1 MADLVIHIGYPKA
14 GSSWLQEIVFNSP
27 DFGFAS
33 VPRHDISLDFGV
45 PGPFEFNPKATHA
58 RYEPLL
64 AQAEREGRVLVLSQ
78 EFLAGNGY
86 LNGGVDAR
94 EYADRLKA
102 VFPHA
107 RILIVIREQ
116 SSFLLSFYKM
126 DVCFNGGFFGLEEFL
141 EPKWNFSRR
150 SQFLPRYVKYDGLIS
165 HYFDLFGRQNV
176 LVLLFELLCQQTSDF
191 VERIAQFAG
200 GITAADWV
208 PPESGI
214 NVGRSMR
221 TVSLQRVV
229 NRALTSRPENT
240 IRIPPRLGTWLNRG
254 FFFVLENR
262 VISKLG
268 RPDER
273 LYLERIDRLMGD
285 YYKDSNCRTQD
296 LTGLDLARYGYKL

>member
-1 MADLVIHIGYPKA
+1 M
-14 GSSWLQEIVFNSP
+14 
-27 DFGFAS
+27 
-33 VPRHDISLDFGV
+33 PRHDIAVDFGV
-45 PGPFEFNPKATHA
+45 PGLFEFDREMTKA
-58 RYEPLL
+58 RYETLFT
-64 AQAEREGRVLVLSQ
+64 QAEREGRVPVLSQ

-94 EYADRLKA
+94 EYAQRLKSTL
-102 VFPHA
+102 PHA

-116 SSFLLSFYKM
+116 SSFLQSFYKM
-126 DVCFNGGFFGLEEFL
+126 DVCYRGGFFSLEEFL
-141 EPKWNFSRR
+141 EPRSNFSRR
-150 SQFLPRYVKYDGLIS
+150 SQFMPRYVKYDGLIS
-165 HYFDLFGRQNV
+165 YYFDLFGRENV
-176 LVLLFELLCQQTSDF
+176 LVLLYELLRQQTSEF

-200 GITAADWV
+200 GIVTADWV
-208 PPESGI
+208 PPENGI

-229 NRALTSRPENT
+229 NRVLTSRPENT
-240 IRIPPRLGTWLNRG
+240 IRIPPRLGTWLNRR
-254 FFFVLENR
+254 FFAMLDDR

-285 YYKDSNCRTQD
+285 YYKESNRRTQN